1 MHWIAFAILVYV
13 LTCLQ
18 AAVVPFFEV
27 HTIRPDLVLIV
38 AVFYALSART
48 YDALLA
54 CWFIGLA
61 VDLSGISYQHH
72 ANVGIHAISLGLIAL
87 AIVKLRAFVFRE
99 SVLTQIVVTFVAKL
113 LLVLLVGLHM
123 LYVVD
128 DGGRLGDVAVRGFY
142 AAVYTAALAPY
153 GHWFLKRF
161 RTALGIGMT
170 HRLRVR

>member
-1 MHWIAFAILVYV
+1 MHWIAFAILLYV
-13 LTCLQ
+13 VTCLQ

-27 HTIRPDLVLIV
+27 HTIRPDLMLIV
-38 AVFYALSART
+38 AVFYSLSART

-72 ANVGIHAISLGLIAL
+72 ANVGIHALSLGLIAL
-87 AIVKLRAFVFRE
+87 AIVKLRGFVFRE
-99 SVLTQIVVTFVAKL
+99 SVLTQIVVTFTAKL
-113 LLVLLVGLHM
+113 FLVMLVGLHM
-123 LYVVD
+123 RYIAED
-128 DGGRLGDVAVRGFY
+128 ARTLGDIAVRGLH

-153 GHWFLKRF
+153 GYWFLKRL